1 MRLKTLFLWL
11 VLVLSVIS
19 LVNCSRESSIKEN
32 VNLRNNHS
40 VVFVYSTP
48 FENPDAF
55 ADSII
60 NLSNPDSV
68 IVSDTVT
75 VTIGDTIHMMGFLRY
90 NADKIYLYQWILD
103 SLVKDTTGKGKDV
116 MKKALV
122 TGHNATPQSWVY
134 HKEGVYSPLFVAI
147 DGNSATDTAGKDQF
161 IRVINTPPYLGVPKD
176 TLWTRAKSP
185 ITFPVLALDS
195 FGTITSFKVDVD
207 GKGKKEAKEW
217 KYTKSET
224 SDSLLVTIPYD
235 STLTDS
241 LGNQKIYI
249 IVTDDDKNTTKDSV
263 NLHFNQLPTIKIF
276 MGKIIP

>member
-1 MRLKTLFLWL
+1 MRLKTLFLL
-11 VLVLSVIS
+11 FVLVLSVMS

-40 VVFVYSTP
+40 VVFIYKTP
-48 FENPDAF
+48 FENPEAF

-60 NLSNPDSV
+60 NLPNPDSV

-75 VTIGDTIHMMGFLRY
+75 VTIGDTVHLMGFLRY
-90 NADKIYLYQWILD
+90 NADRIYLYQWMLD

-122 TGHNATPQSWVY
+122 TGHNATPQTWVY
-134 HKEGVYSPLFVAI
+134 HKEGVYSPLFVAV

-185 ITFPVLALDS
+185 ITFP
-195 FGTITSFKVDVD
+195 
-207 GKGKKEAKEW
+207 
-217 KYTKSET
+217 Y
-224 SDSLLVTIPYD
+224 SL
-235 STLTDS
+235 
-241 LGNQKIYI
+241 
-249 IVTDDDKNTTKDSV
+249 
-263 NLHFNQLPTIKIF
+263 
-276 MGKIIP
+276 